1 MRPLLFTDDP
11 QFWYETQRAL
21 GHSAYGGA
29 EVGEVLATAAR
40 ITAGDYDSWHDEW
53 TATADRVAAEA
64 EAAALRGHRTTAASG
79 LLRAS
84 NYYRSAEF
92 FLHGDPADPR
102 IDAAY
107 DRSVA
112 AFRHALRLLD
122 ADVEPVTIPYEGTV
136 LHGYFYRAATAPGDG
151 PRPTVVMHNGFDGT
165 AEELHFF
172 GAAAAVA
179 RGYHVLTFDGPGQPA
194 ALRHDGLVF
203 RADWQHVVT
212 PVLDWLLTTRAEVD
226 PERVAL
232 LGISM
237 GGLLAPR
244 AAADEHRLAACIA
257 VDGVYDLGII
267 ATREM
272 PMPREQAEALLRA
285 PDMPEID
292 AALDAM
298 MAQDPTARWAM
309 THGMYVT
316 GTPTPRAFLARY
328 LDFSLADGVAERI
341 TCPTLVCEAEED
353 LFFAGQPELLFE
365 HLTAA
370 RTLLRFTADEGAGAH
385 CHSGAQR
392 LAFGRIYDWLDE
404 VLAAG

>member
-1 MRPLLFTDDP
+1 MVT
-11 QFWYETQRAL
+11 
-21 GHSAYGGA
+21 
-29 EVGEVLATAAR
+29 
-40 ITAGDYDSWHDEW
+40 
-53 TATADRVAAEA
+53 
-64 EAAALRGHRTTAASG
+64 
-79 LLRAS
+79 
-84 NYYRSAEF
+84 
-92 FLHGDPADPR
+92 
-102 IDAAY
+102 
-107 DRSVA
+107 
-112 AFRHALRLLD
+112 FRHALRLQG

-136 LHGYFYRAATAPGDG
+136 LHGYSYRAATAPGADDD

-172 GAAAAVA
+172 GAAAAVE

-257 VDGVYDLGII
+257 VDGVYDPGII

-272 PMPREQAEALLRA
+272 PMPRDQAEELLRA

-298 MAQDPTARWAM
+298 MGRRRRADHLPDARLRGRGGSLLRRTARAAVRAPDRSAQRSAAV
-309 THGMYVT
+309 HG
-316 GTPTPRAFLARY
+316 GRGRRRALPQR
-328 LDFSLADGVAERI
+328 
-341 TCPTLVCEAEED
+341 CP
-353 LFFAGQPELLFE
+353 
-365 HLTAA
+365 AA
-370 RTLLRFTADEGAGAH
+370 RLRPDLRLAGRGAGR
-385 CHSGAQR
+385 SVIR
-392 LAFGRIYDWLDE
+392 TTPETPPLDRNVRICVPSRSNLYRA
-404 VLAAG
+404 V